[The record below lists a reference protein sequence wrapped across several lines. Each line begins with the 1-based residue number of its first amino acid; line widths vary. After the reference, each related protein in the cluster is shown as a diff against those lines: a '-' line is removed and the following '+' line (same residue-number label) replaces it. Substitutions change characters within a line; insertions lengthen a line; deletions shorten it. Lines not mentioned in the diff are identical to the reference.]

1 MSIKGMVAG
10 FVVSLLA
17 FSSST
22 WADLEPWEDYE
33 VSDSV
38 WTVTT
43 IKVAPNMQDAYLE
56 GLAKTWVESNKVSKK
71 LGHLE
76 DFWIYR
82 SELAESGEFNL
93 MLVVK
98 FADTADLAPNKKRY
112 EAYMKEVGRAT
123 SDKNTEY
130 SQKNYPAMREITG
143 EYRMREITVK

>member
-1 MSIKGMVAG
+1 MSIKALVGAL
-10 FVVSLLA
+10 VVSLLG
-17 FSSST
+17 FSSGS

-33 VSDSV
+33 VSDAV
-38 WTVTT
+38 WSVTT

-56 GLAKTWVESNKVSKK
+56 GLAKTWVKSNEVSKK
-71 LGHLE
+71 LGHIE

-82 SELAESGEFNL
+82 SDLTESGDFNL

-112 EAYMKEVGRAT
+112 EAFVKEVGRAT
-123 SDKNTEY
+123 NDENTEY